1 MNNNAAPLDQEIIP
15 ISVIKYQ
22 PEKKSFVLE
31 PNKYDIG
38 KYLTLLKILPYQEIN
53 ITLKEGSY
61 TWDEKYSMPDNTII
75 TMTGEQ
81 YKNGGND
88 NIVTII
94 ISKKYTK
101 IYENKEYSLNNRLKI
116 NKSCSFYMVGI
127 DIIEKINDSRPRYNS
142 SHEIGIFNLNG
153 CYIGSSEFSL
163 TFGRFEISTS
173 PFINVGGNCVRGR
186 INLNYS
192 HFKKNSF
199 ANESEIFV
207 IDMNCGWNGRGSLAE
222 VFKTLTDVQGCK
234 LTTDNNNIIIYEDN
248 KWH

>member
-1 MNNNAAPLDQEIIP
+1 MDNNAPPLDQEINP

-22 PEKKSFVLE
+22 PEEKSYVLE

-38 KYLTLLKILPYQEIN
+38 KYLTLLKITPYQNIN
-53 ITLKEGSY
+53 ITLKEGNY

-75 TMTGEQ
+75 TMTGAR
-81 YKNGGND
+81 YNNNGND

-116 NKSCSFYMVGI
+116 NHNCSFYMVGI
-127 DIIEKINDSRPRYNS
+127 DIIEKINDSRPRYDS
-142 SHEIGIFNLNG
+142 SDEIGIFNLKG
-153 CYIGSSEFSL
+153 SYIGSSEFSL
-163 TFGRFEISTS
+163 TFGRFEISSS
-173 PFINVGGNCVRGR
+173 PFINVAGNCVRGR
-186 INLNYS
+186 INLYKS

-207 IDMNCGWNGRGSLAE
+207 IDTNCGCNGRGSLAE
-222 VFKTLTDVQGCK
+222 VFKSITDVQGCK
-234 LTTDNNNIIIYEDN
+234 LTTNNNNIIIYEDN